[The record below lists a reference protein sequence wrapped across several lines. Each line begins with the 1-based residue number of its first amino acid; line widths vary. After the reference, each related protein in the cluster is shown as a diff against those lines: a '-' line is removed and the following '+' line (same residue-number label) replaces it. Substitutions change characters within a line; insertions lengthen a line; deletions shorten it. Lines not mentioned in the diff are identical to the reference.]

1 MAIANGRSTPSE
13 TSPLLADDVIKPVDS
28 LPGVAVEYGTAN
40 GKAVYKSPDGEA
52 AEDEDVNPLFE
63 GQPEMVK
70 RLYMLVPA
78 VGLGV
83 SETSWL
89 FQKKE
94 NYKLILLL

>member
-1 MAIANGRSTPSE
+1 MAIANGHATPSE
-13 TSPLLADDVIKPVDS
+13 TSPLLADDVVKPVDS
-28 LPGVAVEYGTAN
+28 LPVAAAEYGTAN
-40 GKAVYKSPDGEA
+40 GKAVYKSPDEEA

-63 GQPEMVK
+63 GQPEMIK

-83 SETSWL
+83 SGTYWL

-94 NYKLILLL
+94 NHKLML